1 MLLPDAQSAEG
12 GKQLLSVS
20 FSARLIAEND
30 AYFFALRKAENDRD
44 TIIIAQNAGKCN
56 GRAAPAGNDLKFY
69 PKELRIWKA
78 RFYGKFP

>member
-30 AYFFALRKAENDRD
+30 AYFF
-44 TIIIAQNAGKCN
+44 C
-56 GRAAPAGNDLKFY
+56 PAGGGSTGTPL
-69 PKELRIWKA
+69 L
-78 RFYGKFP
+78 